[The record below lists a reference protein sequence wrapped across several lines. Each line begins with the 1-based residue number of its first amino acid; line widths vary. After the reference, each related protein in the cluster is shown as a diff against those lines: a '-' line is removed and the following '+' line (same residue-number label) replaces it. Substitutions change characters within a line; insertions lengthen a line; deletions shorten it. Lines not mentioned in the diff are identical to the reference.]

1 VPLELV
7 DIGVNLAHD
16 SFDRDRAQVIERA
29 LAAGVTH
36 FLVTGATLESSRD
49 AIALAR
55 EHPEMIRATA
65 GVHPH
70 HAAALGDT
78 QLPRLRELMQAPE
91 VCAAGECGL
100 DYFRNFSPRADQQR
114 AFAWQLELAAEVRKP
129 VFLHQRD
136 AHADFLA
143 MLRAQRPRL
152 AGGVAHCFT
161 GGVAELED
169 YLALD
174 LYIGVTGWVC
184 DERRG
189 AELREAVSR
198 IPSERLLLET
208 DAPYLLPRDLE
219 PKPTSRRNEPMHL
232 RHVLETVARCRGESI
247 EAIARATT
255 DNARRLFGWPSGLVH
270 GVERDAGIYHN

>member
-1 VPLELV
+1 MPIELI

-16 SFDRDRAQVIERA
+16 SFDPDRAQVIERA

-36 FLVTGATLESSRD
+36 FLVTGATLEGSRS

-55 EHPEMIRATA
+55 ERPDIIRATA

-70 HAAALGDT
+70 QAVELGET
-78 QLPRLRELMQAPE
+78 QLPQLRELMQAPE

-100 DYFRNFSPRADQQR
+100 DYYRDFSPRTEQRR
-114 AFAWQLELAAEVRKP
+114 AFAWQLELAVEVRKP

-136 AHADFLA
+136 AHADFVAL
-143 MLRAQRPRL
+143 LRDLRPRL
-152 AGGVAHCFT
+152 TGGVAHCFT
-161 GGVAELED
+161 GGIAQLED

-189 AELREAVSR
+189 AQLREAVSR
-198 IPSERLLLET
+198 IPAERLLLET
-208 DAPYLLPRDLE
+208 DAPYLAPE
-219 PKPTSRRNEPMHL
+219 PY
-232 RHVLETVARCRGESI
+232 RGERCEPAYVRDTA
-247 EAIARATT
+247 EAIAAARGATLESFAEDT
-255 DNARRLFGWPSGLVH
+255 TAAAESFFRFS
-270 GVERDAGIYHN
+270 

>member
-1 VPLELV
+1 MTYSVPPELV

-16 SFDRDRAQVIERA
+16 SFAADRSQVIERA

-36 FLVTGATLESSRD
+36 FLVTGATLHSSRS

-55 EHPEMIRATA
+55 ERPDIIRATA

-70 HAAALGDT
+70 HATELEHT
-78 QLPRLRELMQAPE
+78 QLRHLRELLQAPE

-100 DYFRNFSPRADQQR
+100 DYFRNFSPAAEQLR
-114 AFAWQLELAAEVRKP
+114 AFGSQLELAAEVGKP

-136 AHADFLA
+136 AHAEFVAL
-143 MLRAQRPRL
+143 LREHRPRL
-152 AGGVAHCFT
+152 KGGVAHCFT
-161 GGVAELED
+161 GSIAELED

-189 AELREAVSR
+189 AQLREAVTR
-198 IPSERLLLET
+198 IPADRLLLET

-219 PKPTSRRNEPMHL
+219 PRPTSRRNEPMHL
-232 RHVLETVARCRGESI
+232 RHVLETVARHRGETV
-247 EAIARATT
+247 EALARTST
-255 DNARRLFGWPSGLVH
+255 ENARRLFGWP
-270 GVERDAGIYHN
+270 

>member
-16 SFDRDRAQVIERA
+16 SFDPDRAQVIERA

-49 AIALAR
+49 AISLAR
-55 EHPEMIRATA
+55 AHPDMIRATA

-70 HAAALGDT
+70 HAAALADT
-78 QLPRLRELMQAPE
+78 HLPRLRELMQAPE

-100 DYFRNFSPRADQQR
+100 DYFRNFSPRGDQQR
-114 AFAWQLELAAEVRKP
+114 AFAWQLELAAEVGKP

-143 MLRAQRPRL
+143 LLRARRPGL

-169 YLALD
+169 YLTLD

-189 AELREAVSR
+189 AQLREAVSR

-270 GVERDAGIYHN
+270 GVERDAGIYRN

>member
-1 VPLELV
+1 VSLELV

-16 SFDRDRAQVIERA
+16 SFDADRSQVIERA

-36 FLVTGATLESSRD
+36 FLVTGATLDSTRS

-55 EHPEMIRATA
+55 ERPDLIRATA

-70 HAAALGDT
+70 HAAELEHA
-78 QLPRLRELMQAPE
+78 QLPHLRELLQAPE

-114 AFAWQLELAAEVRKP
+114 AFHWQLELAAEVGKP
-129 VFLHQRD
+129 AFLHQRD
-136 AHADFLA
+136 AHAEFLA
-143 MLRAQRPRL
+143 VVREHRPRL
-152 AGGVAHCFT
+152 KGGVAHCFT
-161 GGVAELED
+161 GGLAELED

-189 AELREAVSR
+189 AALREAVSR
-198 IPSERLLLET
+198 IPGERLLLET

-219 PKPTSRRNEPMHL
+219 PKPASRRNEPMHL
-232 RHVLETVARCRGESI
+232 RHVLETVARCRGETA
-247 EAIARATT
+247 EAVARAST
-255 DNARRLFGWPSGLVH
+255 DNSRRLFGWPAQSGA
-270 GVERDAGIYHN
+270 R